1 MTDATRKFESLDLI
15 HKTFT
20 VMSSKHAFYILQL
33 LNERSRK
40 YSEIHDL
47 LYFPI
52 KNDVNNYKSSKAENM
67 HAYYLRRLMAVHAIC
82 FKKSVYDG
90 SDIRGIYDIT
100 ARGKAILKFYNL
112 AEIEFKLQDS
122 QKELTKQNLVKK
134 GKKNYEVRTL

>member
-1 MTDATRKFESLDLI
+1 MINTTRKFESSDLLY
-15 HKTFT
+15 KTFT

-40 YSEIHDL
+40 YGEIHDL

-67 HAYYLRRLMAVHAIC
+67 HAYYLRRLVAVHAIC

-90 SDIRGIYDIT
+90 SEIKGIYDIT
-100 ARGKAILKFYNL
+100 PRGKQLLKFYNQV
-112 AEIEFKLQDS
+112 EIELKLQDS

-134 GKKNYEVRTL
+134 GKKNYEVRAL